1 MLRPVRDHRRNNG
14 RRYDPINLWSLIAL
28 SGGFLLYQGA
38 IVLIHPA
45 VVDGHAMG
53 AEVVGRLLRQ
63 QFIWGGG
70 LALAHGLWLQRRHAI
85 STFDQF
91 PREGNE
97 QDG

>member
-1 MLRPVRDHRRNNG
+1 M
-14 RRYDPINLWSLIAL
+14 
-28 SGGFLLYQGA
+28 
-38 IVLIHPA
+38 LIHPA

-70 LALAHGLWLQRRHAI
+70 LALAHGLWLQRRHTI

-91 PREGNE
+91 PREGRAGRLIAE
-97 QDG
+97 WPRPEESVFIEIGGAMTDETPPQQIREAA